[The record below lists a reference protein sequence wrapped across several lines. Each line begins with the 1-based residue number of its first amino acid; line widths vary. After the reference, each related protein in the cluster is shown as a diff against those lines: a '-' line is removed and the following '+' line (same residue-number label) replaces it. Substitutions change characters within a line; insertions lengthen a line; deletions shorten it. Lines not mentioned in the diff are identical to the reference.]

1 MCSFYGTFLGFN
13 CPIYIYIYKPKTRGE
28 KMKKAMSAVLVMIS
42 FLFFVVLSQGC
53 AAKHTPASVTGAD
66 NSATIQSCVPKKGNN
81 VFAGDFYAK
90 CKDTTS
96 GNVFFSPYSIFSALS
111 MTYEGAKGATADQ
124 MAAVLHLPSD
134 SAARLAGFVELM
146 GAINAP
152 GKNYTLSTA
161 NNLWLQTDFTVYPS
175 YTSVLTQYYLATIT
189 LLDFVND
196 TENSR
201 LTINN
206 TVANETN
213 NKITDLL
220 PSGTI
225 TNKTRLVLTNAI
237 YMKADWAIKFKAAL
251 TITDNFNTTAST
263 PVKVSMMSQTLGGSI
278 EDYYGAAQVYEM
290 PYVNNEL
297 SMFIFLPL
305 QGQMAGL
312 ESVMTGNKL
321 NDWFAARTAPAAL
334 IIGGVEVILPK
345 FTFTENY
352 DLTSVLPAMG
362 MPLAF
367 SETGADFTG
376 IAKIPGKN
384 LYISKVLHK
393 AFVSVDEAGT
403 EAAAATAVIITV
415 ITSIAT
421 QPLIPQI
428 FRVDHPFIFVIREN
442 TTNAILFMGRVM
454 DPTAN

>member
-1 MCSFYGTFLGFN
+1 
-13 CPIYIYIYKPKTRGE
+13 
-28 KMKKAMSAVLVMIS
+28 MKKVMSAVIVMFS
-42 FLFFVVLSQGC
+42 FLFFAVLSQGC
-53 AAKHTPASVTGAD
+53 AARHAPATVTGAD
-66 NSATIQSCVPKKGNN
+66 NTITSQSCVPKKGNN

-90 CKDTTS
+90 CKDTTN

-124 MAAVLHLPSD
+124 MAAVLHLQSD
-134 SAARLAGFVELM
+134 PAARLAGFAELM

-175 YTSVLTQYYLATIT
+175 FTSLLTQYYLAAIT

-201 LTINN
+201 QIINN

-220 PSGTI
+220 PPGTI
-225 TNKTRLVLTNAI
+225 TNNTRLVLTNAI
-237 YMKADWAIKFKAAL
+237 YMKADWKNKFKPEL
-251 TITDNFNTTAST
+251 TITDNFYTTAST
-263 PVKVSMMSQTLGGSI
+263 PVEVSMMSQTLGGVI
-278 EDYYGAAQVYEM
+278 EDYYGAAQVYEL

-297 SMFIFLPL
+297 SMFIFLPP
-305 QGQMAGL
+305 QGQMSSL

-321 NDWFAARTAPAAL
+321 NDWFAARTAPAVL
-334 IIGGVEVILPK
+334 TTGGVDVILPK

-367 SETGADFTG
+367 SETDADFTG

-403 EAAAATAVIITV
+403 EAAAATAVV
-415 ITSIAT
+415 ITITYSIAIQ
-421 QPLIPQI
+421 QPIPQI